1 MLIVLCI
8 CVSLCQPLM
17 FAFKINLVT
26 FLTTRG
32 KSLLLLLLLLLSLYY
47 LRYSVM
53 QTEIAKTFYS
63 RLLPMREVV
72 DSIKSDVLNSVHQEL
87 KSVIS
92 DYRFVKIG

>member
-1 MLIVLCI
+1 
-8 CVSLCQPLM
+8 
-17 FAFKINLVT
+17 
-26 FLTTRG
+26 
-32 KSLLLLLLLLLSLYY
+32 
-47 LRYSVM
+47 M